1 MVGEVA
7 HRVDSFAR
15 RPGGDSQADVAP
27 VLRFGVVE
35 VLQQGFGFGQASGA
49 DVAAGLRAAVAG
61 DDEVV
66 RARGKGSEVRL
77 YRRMGEHVAVH
88 RGRNEYARAGGEVEG
103 GQEVVGDAVRQFAE
117 GVGARRGDEVGIRPA
132 REFDVPHALFGGG
145 VKEGITHR
153 LAGNGLQGGGGDEFV
168 RVFAHDDAHVIALFF
183 QESDELRD
191 FVGGD
196 AAADAD
202 EDVLRHNAPL
212 QGKGAL

>member
-1 MVGEVA
+1 M
-7 HRVDSFAR
+7 
-15 RPGGDSQADVAP
+15 
-27 VLRFGVVE
+27 
-35 VLQQGFGFGQASGA
+35 
-49 DVAAGLRAAVAG
+49 
-61 DDEVV
+61 
-66 RARGKGSEVRL
+66 
-77 YRRMGEHVAVH
+77 
-88 RGRNEYARAGGEVEG
+88 
-103 GQEVVGDAVRQFAE
+103 
-117 GVGARRGDEVGIRPA
+117 
-132 REFDVPHALFGGG
+132 PHALFGGG